1 MESKSKKDLLD
12 EFKIKYD
19 NIDDMEILEEAFS
32 HIYVRNKKTNELI
45 YASIKYFSN
54 RQYSYKAPAALY
66 QATKL
71 DDVVHEKYYEIPP
84 VGSKITSIKKALKK
98 ITLTDDSLIFQRE
111 YTNVDSKYGELC
123 FVIENSGNPKY
134 YKYDSKSSIGLFYGS
149 SDKII
154 EESSSLE
161 PTYYSIIKNF
171 SQNNDFYNYLIGHN
185 YGYYKDHLWAYKINN
200 KFIYSIENVGA
211 IIEDGSIDILD
222 SEYHDPEY
230 CPLTIYNIAEKY
242 KKIISNKLD
251 TKAYFHA
258 GIGTILLIEKDK
270 EKILLKLCTD
280 FNPDRKPSMIME
292 KSLPKLEKGPFTS
305 KEIALI
311 IAALD
316 AEKGKD
322 YFTYLNKKTR
332 KANEEIFK
340 DISNFTEVKR
350 ALISYK
356 NFKENQDNNQF
367 NFTSPYCLPIEDF
380 EKATEVLRKTNKQE
394 LVDSII
400 DNYIENFNIT
410 LKELL
415 GDNKKAKE
423 HMEGNL
429 QFKKKINYSE
439 PFKNTSN

>member
-19 NIDDMEILEEAFS
+19 NINDMEILEEAFS

-45 YASIKYFSN
+45 YASIKYFRN
-54 RQYSYKAPAALY
+54 RQYSYKASAALY

-71 DDVVHEKYYEIPP
+71 DDVVHEKYYGIPP
-84 VGSKITSIKKALKK
+84 VGSKITDIKNALKN
-98 ITLTDDSLIFQRE
+98 INLTDDNLIFQRV
-111 YTNVDSKYGELC
+111 YTNVDSKYGEMC

-134 YKYDSKSSIGLFYGS
+134 YKYNTKSSIGLFHGS
-149 SDKII
+149 SEKII

-161 PTYYSIIKNF
+161 PTYYSIIKSF
-171 SQNNDFYNYLIGHN
+171 SQNKDFYNYLIGHN

-200 KFIYSIENVGA
+200 KFIYSIDDVGT
-211 IIEDGSIDILD
+211 IIEDGSINVLD
-222 SEYHDPEY
+222 NEYRDPEY
-230 CPLTIYNIAEKY
+230 CPLTVYNMAETY
-242 KKIISNKLD
+242 KKFLSNNLD

-258 GIGTILLIEKDK
+258 GFGTILTIEKD
-270 EKILLKLCTD
+270 EDKISLKLYTD
-280 FNPDRKPSMIME
+280 FNKDRKPVKLME
-292 KSLPKLEKGPFTS
+292 KALPKLENGPFTS

-316 AEKGKD
+316 TEKGKD
-322 YFTYLNKKTR
+322 YFTYLSKNARKVNK
-332 KANEEIFK
+332 EFFK
-340 DISNFTEVKR
+340 GISDFTQVKR

-356 NFKENQDNNQF
+356 NFKENLDNNQF

-380 EKATEVLRKTNKQE
+380 EKAIEVLRKTNKKE
-394 LVDSII
+394 LVDNII

-410 LKELL
+410 LKDLL

-423 HMEGNL
+423 HMKENL
-429 QFKKKINYSE
+429 QFKKKMNYPE

>member
-54 RQYSYKAPAALY
+54 RQYSYKASAALY

-71 DDVVHEKYYEIPP
+71 DDVVHEKYYGIPP
-84 VGSKITSIKKALKK
+84 VGSKITNIKKALKN
-98 ITLTDDSLIFQRE
+98 ITLTDDSLIFQRA

-123 FVIENSGNPKY
+123 LVIENSGNPKY
-134 YKYDSKSSIGLFYGS
+134 YKYDPKSSIGLFYGS

-161 PTYYSIIKNF
+161 PTYYSIIKSF
-171 SQNNDFYNYLIGHN
+171 SQNKDFYNYLIGHK
-185 YGYYKDHLWAYKINN
+185 YGYYKDHLWAYKIND
-200 KFIYSIENVGA
+200 KFIYSIDVIGA
-211 IIEDGSIDILD
+211 IIEDGSINVLD
-222 SEYHDPEY
+222 KEYHDPEY
-230 CPLTIYNIAEKY
+230 CPLTVYNMAETY
-242 KKIISNKLD
+242 KKYLSNNLD

-258 GIGTILLIEKDK
+258 GLGTILTIEKDE
-270 EKILLKLCTD
+270 EKISLKLYTD
-280 FNPDRKPSMIME
+280 FNKDRKPVKLME
-292 KSLPKLEKGPFTS
+292 KALPKLENGPFTS

-316 AEKGKD
+316 TEKGKD
-322 YFTYLNKKTR
+322 YFTYLSKNARKDNK
-332 KANEEIFK
+332 EFFK
-340 DISNFTEVKR
+340 GISDFTQIKR

-356 NFKENQDNNQF
+356 NFKENLNGNQF

-410 LKELL
+410 LKDLL

-423 HMEGNL
+423 HMEENL
-429 QFKKKINYSE
+429 QFKKEINYSE

>member
-1 MESKSKKDLLD
+1 M
-12 EFKIKYD
+12 
-19 NIDDMEILEEAFS
+19 
-32 HIYVRNKKTNELI
+32 
-45 YASIKYFSN
+45 
-54 RQYSYKAPAALY
+54 
-66 QATKL
+66 
-71 DDVVHEKYYEIPP
+71 
-84 VGSKITSIKKALKK
+84 
-98 ITLTDDSLIFQRE
+98 
-111 YTNVDSKYGELC
+111 
-123 FVIENSGNPKY
+123 
-134 YKYDSKSSIGLFYGS
+134 
-149 SDKII
+149 
-154 EESSSLE
+154 
-161 PTYYSIIKNF
+161 
-171 SQNNDFYNYLIGHN
+171 
-185 YGYYKDHLWAYKINN
+185 
-200 KFIYSIENVGA
+200 
-211 IIEDGSIDILD
+211 
-222 SEYHDPEY
+222 
-230 CPLTIYNIAEKY
+230 AETY
-242 KKIISNKLD
+242 KKFLSNNLD

-258 GIGTILLIEKDK
+258 GFGTILTIEKDE
-270 EKILLKLCTD
+270 EKISLKLCTD

-292 KSLPKLEKGPFTS
+292 KSLPKLENGPFTS

-322 YFTYLNKKTR
+322 YFTYLSKNARKVNK
-332 KANEEIFK
+332 EFFK
-340 DISNFTEVKR
+340 GISDFTQVKR

-380 EKATEVLRKTNKQE
+380 EKAIEVLRKTNKKE

-429 QFKKKINYSE
+429 QFKKKINYPE